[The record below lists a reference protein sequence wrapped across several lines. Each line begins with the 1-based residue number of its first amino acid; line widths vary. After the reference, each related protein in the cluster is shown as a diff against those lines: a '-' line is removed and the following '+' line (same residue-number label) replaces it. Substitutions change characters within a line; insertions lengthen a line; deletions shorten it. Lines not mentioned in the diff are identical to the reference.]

1 MTVSHNKTDK
11 KPREI
16 FKTPVVLNTWGE
28 KQLDHRSENWMEL
41 FIDLFYVAIFLKL
54 GDYIYTC
61 GLNVLTIDYV
71 ASVFLSVYMAKFDF
85 DQYMNKFS
93 SDDILHKIFF
103 LVYSI
108 GLAIMILNVNST
120 AKVQ

>member
-1 MTVSHNKTDK
+1 MNVSNEVSNKK
-11 KPREI
+11 NREI

-28 KQLDHRSENWMEL
+28 QQLDHRSENWMEL

-71 ASVFLSVYMAKFDF
+71 ASIFFGVYMAKFDF

-103 LVYSI
+103 LFYSL
-108 GLAIMILNVNST
+108 GLAIMTLNVNST
-120 AKVQ
+120 AKV